1 MTDLRVVLFAAA
13 GALGLAA
20 AGAGLAPAWRSGG
33 PAHRGAHS
41 TTTPRA
47 TPTSTSTTTTMS
59 TIGPAPATVPT
70 SATLAAAKPAPD
82 LRDVPPSILSRAA
95 DARALDRAAGGACRP
110 HARADSS
117 TCAPRRDTVEIRWDV
132 GKEP

>member
-33 PAHRGAHS
+33 AAHRGGHS

-47 TPTSTSTTTTMS
+47 ASTSTSTTIS
-59 TIGPAPATVPT
+59 TIGPAPAAGPT

-95 DARALDRAAGGACRP
+95 DARALDRAAGRACRP

-117 TCAPRRDTVEIRWDV
+117 TCAPQRDTVEIRWDV